1 MKISKKKKKVNH
13 GIDPIVNLVMAVS
26 HILVDNDFR
35 IRKKENKKL
44 YRSALKETVAK
55 GFIRTHA
62 FVTNWLLELYELGEI
77 SPVTFHDIMEKLPW
91 AWDKTREYFDSLEDI
106 DIMQQYSRDSRGR
119 KTCTLVID
127 GKNKARQVENL
138 TCYYKKYEEES
149 QKSFNDVRKEY
160 LKYYGKL
167 YEWFSKNAETEKIS
181 SKVKQVTNSKIDKFI
196 SNIVTIIGKAK
207 KKELGF
213 NLMQFLKQNPL
224 LIYSLERID

>member
-13 GIDPIVNLVMAVS
+13 GMDPIVNLVMAVS

-62 FVTNWLLELYELGEI
+62 FITNWLLELYKLGEI
-77 SPVTFHDIMEKLPW
+77 SPVTFHYMIDKLPW
-91 AWDKTREYFDSLEDI
+91 AWDTTQEYFDSLEEI
-106 DIMQQYSRDSRGR
+106 DVVQYSRDSCGR

-127 GKNKARQVENL
+127 GKYKARQVENL
-138 TCYYKKYEEES
+138 TCFYKKYEEES
-149 QKSFNDVRKEY
+149 QKSFIDIRKEY

-181 SKVKQVTNSKIDKFI
+181 SKVTQVTNNKTDKFI
-196 SNIVTIIGKAK
+196 SNIVTIIGKSK

-224 LIYSLERID
+224 LIYSLERIE